1 MTKQQLDGLR
11 LTCLRCR
18 HSWLRR
24 VIEDPKQCPACRTRL
39 WNTPRVRKISNERKA
54 ACRG

>member
-1 MTKQQLDGLR
+1 MTQQQLDGLR
-11 LTCLRCR
+11 LTCIRCR

-39 WNTPRVRKISNERKA
+39 WNTPRTRKISKERKA
-54 ACRG
+54 ARRG